1 MIDLIYSKGYS
12 CLVMPYTTDK
22 SLRNCWRNINRLSR
36 CFFSP
41 FFIAFVNELICKTIH
56 SGGGKKRGKLR
67 KFPCQTFAK
76 KLLAR
81 FASYVD
87 HINLVF
93 YMLNDSFDLMTIFFL
108 HYTLSLFGY
117 VYSETSNEFVHN
129 ILMNLT
135 DCCIQIAIYLL

>member
-1 MIDLIYSKGYS
+1 MNSFAK
-12 CLVMPYTTDK
+12 
-22 SLRNCWRNINRLSR
+22 R
-36 CFFSP
+36 
-41 FFIAFVNELICKTIH
+41 FILEEE
-56 SGGGKKRGKLR
+56 KKRGKLR

-93 YMLNDSFDLMTIFFL
+93 YIVNDSFDLMTIFFSVFGDT
-108 HYTLSLFGY
+108 TLSLFGY

-135 DCCIQIAIYLL
+135 DCRIQIAIYLL